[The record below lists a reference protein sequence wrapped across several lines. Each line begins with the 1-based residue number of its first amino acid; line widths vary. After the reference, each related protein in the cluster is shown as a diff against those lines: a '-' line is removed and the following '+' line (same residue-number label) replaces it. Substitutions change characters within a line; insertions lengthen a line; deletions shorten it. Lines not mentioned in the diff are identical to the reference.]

1 MAKKK
6 SAASA
11 PPAAVAS
18 SGSDQTNDIAETSTA
33 NGHGDSSTAA
43 GGSASGSPREV
54 AKPAWVARGISFQNE
69 PPTDFSRTE
78 FREAMEKALADV
90 EDQLGG
96 EYGLVINGKTIDTRA
111 KLTSRSPA
119 RKKQIVGT
127 LAAAHP
133 DHVPQAVDSARRAF
147 RSWSRVPAAQRAE
160 YLEVVAAEM
169 RNRRFELAAW
179 EIFECGR
186 TWLEADAD
194 VAEAIDFCMYYAS
207 QMRDLAEPVTC
218 DYPGEENAYFYRPRG
233 VVAVISPWN
242 YPLAIV
248 TGMTVA
254 AIVTG
259 NTVVLKPAEQS
270 SVVAAKLMEMFRD
283 AGLPN
288 GVVNFLPGSGTDLS
302 PALAS
307 HPDVDVVAFTGSRAN
322 GLSLNRLAAEA
333 DPRQTGI
340 KRVIAEMG
348 GKNAIIVDDDA
359 DLDDAVAGILT
370 SAFHDAGQRCSA
382 CSRVVVLAG
391 VYDAFLARLQPAVES
406 LKVGAPEDP
415 ATTIGPLIDEAAQK
429 TIQDYIAI
437 GLEEHRVIVAGPPPS
452 LAKDG
457 HYVAPHVFA
466 DVDPS
471 ARLAQDELSGPVL
484 AVIRAKNLDEAIEF
498 ANRSPYALAAGLYSR
513 SPRNIQRFRQEAHG
527 GNLFI
532 NRPITGAL
540 VRRHPFGG
548 YRMSGTGAKPGGR
561 DYLLQFVTPVCVSEN
576 TTRRGY
582 APDLELPRA

>member
-6 SAASA
+6 SAAALSSQD
-11 PPAAVAS
+11 VAS
-18 SGSDQTNDIAETSTA
+18 STPAPAVHGAEASPVSDRGAPETAPGTSP
-33 NGHGDSSTAA
+33 GPKAA
-43 GGSASGSPREV
+43 
-54 AKPAWVARGISFQNE
+54 AKPAWAAKGLFFQNE
-69 PPTDFSRTE
+69 PPTDFSRAE
-78 FREAMEKALADV
+78 AREAMEKALADV
-90 EDQLGG
+90 EEQLGG

-111 KLTSRSPA
+111 KLTSRNPA
-119 RKKQIVGT
+119 RKKQVVGT

-133 DHVPQAVDSARRAF
+133 DHVPQAVDAARRAF

-179 EIFECGR
+179 EIYECGR
-186 TWLEADAD
+186 TWVEADAD
-194 VAEAIDFCMYYAS
+194 IAEAIDFCMYYAA

-218 DYPGEENAYFYRPRG
+218 DYPGEENSYSYRPRG

-242 YPLAIV
+242 HPLAIV

-254 AIVTG
+254 AVVTG

-270 SVVAAKLMEMFRD
+270 SVIAAKLMEMFRD

-288 GVVNFLPGSGTDLS
+288 GVVNFLPGSGSDLS

-307 HPDVDVVAFTGSRAN
+307 HADVDVVAFTGSRAN

-370 SAFHDAGQRCSA
+370 STFGDAGQRCSA
-382 CSRVVVLAG
+382 CSRVIVLG
-391 VYDAFLARLQPAVES
+391 GNYDAFLARLQPAIES
-406 LKVGAPEDP
+406 LKIGAPEDP
-415 ATTIGPLIDEAAQK
+415 ATTIGPLIDEEAQK
-429 TIQDYIAI
+429 AIQDYIAI
-437 GLEEHRVIVAGPPPS
+437 GLEEHRAIVAGPAPS

-457 HYVAPHVFA
+457 YYVAPHVFA

-471 ARLAQDELSGPVL
+471 SRLAQDEIHGPVL
-484 AVIRAKNLDEAIEF
+484 AVIRARNLDEAIEI
-498 ANRSPYALAAGLYSR
+498 ANRSPYALSAGLYSR
-513 SPRNIQRFRQEAHG
+513 SPRNIQRFRQEAQG

-561 DYLLQFVTPVCVSEN
+561 DYLLQFLFPVCVSEN

-582 APDLELPRA
+582 APDLELPRN

>member
-6 SAASA
+6 PASV
-11 PPAAVAS
+11 PPAAVADT
-18 SGSDQTNDIAETSTA
+18 GSDTSVDVPETASV
-33 NGHGDSSTAA
+33 NGD
-43 GGSASGSPREV
+43 GGSQAAPASPKTA
-54 AKPAWVARGISFQNE
+54 AKPAWVAKGISFQNE
-69 PPTDFSRTE
+69 PPTDFSRAE
-78 FREAMEKALADV
+78 SREAMEKGLADV
-90 EDQLGG
+90 EELLGG

-111 KLTSRSPA
+111 KLTSRNPA
-119 RKKQIVGT
+119 RKKQVVGT

-133 DHVPQAVDSARRAF
+133 DHVPQAVDAARRAF
-147 RSWSRVPAAQRAE
+147 RSWSRVPAPQRAE

-179 EIFECGR
+179 EVYECGR

-194 VAEAIDFCMYYAS
+194 IAEAIDFCMYYAS
-207 QMRDLAEPVTC
+207 QMRDLADAVTC
-218 DYPGEENAYFYRPRG
+218 DYPGEENAYSYRPRG

-254 AIVTG
+254 AVVTG

-288 GVVNFLPGSGTDLS
+288 GVVNFLPGSGSDLS

-307 HPDVDVVAFTGSRAN
+307 HGDVDVVAFTGSRAN

-359 DLDDAVAGILT
+359 DLDDAVAGVLT

-382 CSRVVVLAG
+382 CSRVIVLG
-391 VYDAFLARLQPAVES
+391 GIYDAFLARLQPAVES

-415 ATTIGPLIDEAAQK
+415 ATTIGPLIDEEAQK
-429 TIQDYIAI
+429 AIQDYIAI
-437 GLEEHRVIVAGPPPS
+437 GLEEHRVIVGGPAPS

-471 ARLAQDELSGPVL
+471 ARLAQDEIPGPVL
-484 AVIRAKNLDEAIEF
+484 SVIRAKNLDEAIEF

-540 VRRHPFGG
+540 VQRHPFGG

-561 DYLLQFVTPVCVSEN
+561 DYLLQFLTPVCVSEN

-582 APDLELPRA
+582 APDLNLPRV